1 MRNSLIEKALAGA
14 RAKIDAGIQNEKV
27 ASREDGLLKEA
38 EEVANALEYVA
49 LSVAD
54 DGSAVGSARAE
65 MIRDFFKKSAEA
77 GEPVKSKTPGISAN
91 FGGDGSTQA
100 RGEQGEAS
108 SSSKKKILPIGLKGG
123 NKPEASESRDG
134 KMNRSVMEQAPS
146 EKKAGTLSLYDM
158 IQNSKIAG
166 DGPQAMDAQVKAPGI
181 PSKNENSNRESILSS
196 SEGIVR
202 ATKRQA
208 KQPGRARIAEI
219 FAHAN
224 DTSGDRDAA
233 AIWPQ
238 ANAKGDIKVAS
249 ALRWMQKEAKGGN
262 RAYEGESEEETHD
275 RSRRR
280 AAIGGLIGGAIDR
293 GPLGGGIG
301 AAIGAHGKKAGP
313 GHKGKAFAGGL
324 LGGLAGM
331 GVGTLV
337 HAATGSIG
345 AGVLAQHAASGIGA
359 GGLAYAMHG
368 KYKKG
373 EKRSSLDDL
382 LELQKSAFVGAYSKG
397 EDENEEVYGRTGKR
411 MGRGALI
418 GGGIGA
424 GLGGLAGGALGGARG
439 AALGAG
445 VYGALGAAG
454 GAGIGAGVDKGIRQG
469 YEEEKT
475 RPGKGRA
482 VTGTNLLGLNWVDM
496 IARNKG
502 VEAAKGEKGHRKK
515 SSVSVAD
522 LAEVWDLAITGELG
536 EDAQTYAEDLVES
549 LGG

>member
-14 RAKIDAGIQNEKV
+14 RAKIDAGIQNEKI
-27 ASREDGLLKEA
+27 ASHEDGLLKEA

-77 GEPVKSKTPGISAN
+77 GEPVKSKTPGINAN
-91 FGGDGSTQA
+91 FSGDGSTQA
-100 RGEQGEAS
+100 KGEQGEAS
-108 SSSKKKILPIGLKGG
+108 SSSKKKILPTGLKGG
-123 NKPEASESRDG
+123 NRPEASESRDG
-134 KMNRSVMEQAPS
+134 KMSRSVMEQAPS

-158 IQNSKIAG
+158 IQNSKVANH
-166 DGPQAMDAQVKAPGI
+166 DGPQEMDAQAKAPGI

-238 ANAKGDIKVAS
+238 AYARGDIKVAS
-249 ALRWMQKEAKGGN
+249 ALRGLQKEAKGGN

-331 GVGTLV
+331 GVGALV
-337 HAATGSIG
+337 HAATGNRG
-345 AGVLAQHAASGIGA
+345 AGMLAQHAASGVGA

-368 KYKKG
+368 KYQG

-382 LELQKSAFVGAYSKG
+382 LELQKEAKGGNRAYKG
-397 EDENEEVYGRTGKR
+397 ESAEETHNRSRRRAAIGGS
-411 MGRGALI
+411 I

-424 GLGGLAGGALGGARG
+424 AIGAHGKKAGPGHKGRSFAGGLVGGLAGDAAGRGIGALTRSRG
-439 AALGAG
+439 VGLASRVALSSA
-445 VYGALGAAG
+445 GAAG
-454 GAGIGAGVDKGIRQG
+454 GAYVGH
-469 YEEEKT
+469 
-475 RPGKGRA
+475 GKY
-482 VTGTNLLGLNWVDM
+482 
-496 IARNKG
+496 
-502 VEAAKGEKGHRKK
+502 KGEKR
-515 SSVSVAD
+515 SSVSD
-522 LAEVWDLAITGELG
+522 LADVWDLAITGELG
-536 EDAQTYAEDLVES
+536 EDAQIYAEDFVKS